1 MVERRL
7 SVLCVCISFL
17 NDPRS
22 CLGSLVVTSGSHASC
37 SELEAGRVL
46 MKQNGFV
53 PVK

>member
-7 SVLCVCISFL
+7 SVFCVCISFL
-17 NDPRS
+17 KDPHS
-22 CLGSLVVTSGSHASC
+22 CLGSLLVTRGSHASC

-46 MKQNGFV
+46 KKQNAFV